1 MDSLHAL
8 QLKNKLQDDFNLSF
22 NVAVIWQYPTVQK
35 LSDFIA
41 VELNLNEKYSSS
53 KTEVKTAIA
62 SNSSPTDIETEV
74 KNLSLEELMKE
85 LSSKVD

>member
-1 MDSLHAL
+1 
-8 QLKNKLQDDFNLSF
+8 
-22 NVAVIWQYPTVQK
+22 
-35 LSDFIA
+35 
-41 VELNLNEKYSSS
+41 LNLNEKYSSS